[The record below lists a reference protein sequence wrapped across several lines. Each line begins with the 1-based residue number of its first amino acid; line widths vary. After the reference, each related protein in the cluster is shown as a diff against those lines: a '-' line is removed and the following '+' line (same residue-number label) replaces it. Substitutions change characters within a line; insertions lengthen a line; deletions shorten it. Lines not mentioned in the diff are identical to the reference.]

1 MRRSQRDLPEER
13 FCGRSPVHRT
23 RTSQVNDNLPSID
36 VWHLEYLCITRQTK
50 FVSMIVMTTR
60 TLLCTLVLATA
71 ANAQLLH
78 NAVQAEIPF
87 AFSVPGIVVPPGT
100 YRIEQPNTIT
110 GQRTLLMTNMKTNR
124 SVLLVQRFTDTRAPE
139 APTEMVFRC
148 LEQKCELAE
157 IWVGGGIGWN
167 FGPSRSK
174 LPDSAFQVAR
184 VPIRTAARAQAD

>member
-1 MRRSQRDLPEER
+1 MRQRID
-13 FCGRSPVHRT
+13 G
-23 RTSQVNDNLPSID
+23 LPSVD
-36 VWHLEYLCITRQTK
+36 VWHSEYLWINRWSK
-50 FVSMIVMTTR
+50 IVSMSAMTTR
-60 TLLCTLVLATA
+60 TLLCTFVLATA
-71 ANAQLLH
+71 ASAQLIH

-87 AFSVPGIVVPPGT
+87 AFSVPGTVVPPGT

-124 SVLLVQRFTDTRAPE
+124 SVLLVQRFTDSRAPE
-139 APTEMVFRC
+139 APTEIVFRC

-157 IWVGGGIGWN
+157 IWAAGGIGWN

-174 LPDSAFQVAR
+174 LPESAFMLAR